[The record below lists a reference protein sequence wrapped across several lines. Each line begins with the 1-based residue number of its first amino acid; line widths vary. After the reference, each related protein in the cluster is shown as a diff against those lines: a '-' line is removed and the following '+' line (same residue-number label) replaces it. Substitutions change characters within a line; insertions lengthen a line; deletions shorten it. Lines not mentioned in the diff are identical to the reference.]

1 MIILRLPRWYFWDP
15 FGTQNPENQ
24 KTQKVDKTCSTPTFL
39 AHNRSF
45 RPPPPAPFPA
55 PSWPRPDLDPE
66 SSARAT
72 EIPLQKR
79 LYIKAICK
87 ILENF
92 TFPEIPGAIFSEIHF
107 GRRQVEILTNR
118 ALHQRFLL
126 GLRARRRRGFPK
138 GPPRRFQEKS
148 QKASK
153 VFIND
158 RFYSAAA
165 QKKSI
170 LVLNSFKINLGR
182 PGKRFV

>member
-1 MIILRLPRWYFWDP
+1 LGSFRDPKSGKSKKRRKRKKLTNRALHQRFLPMFV
-15 FGTQNPENQ
+15 F
-24 KTQKVDKTCSTPTFL
+24 
-39 AHNRSF
+39 F

-87 ILENF
+87 ILEDF

-138 GPPRRFQEKS
+138 GPPRGFQGNP
-148 QKASK
+148 QTISK
-153 VFIND
+153 VFKFD
-158 RFYSAAA
+158 RFYSVQI
-165 QKKSI
+165 QK
-170 LVLNSFKINLGR
+170 
-182 PGKRFV
+182 